1 MNSLKTTTLR
11 ELTIDEL
18 EIVSGGKKP
27 KIVGVVVERCESH
40 YKGDKKISVCTSAN

>member
-18 EIVSGGKKP
+18 EIVSGAKP
-27 KIVGVVVERCESH
+27 KIVGVIVERCESK
-40 YKGDKKISVCTSAN
+40 YVKDKKISVCTPAN